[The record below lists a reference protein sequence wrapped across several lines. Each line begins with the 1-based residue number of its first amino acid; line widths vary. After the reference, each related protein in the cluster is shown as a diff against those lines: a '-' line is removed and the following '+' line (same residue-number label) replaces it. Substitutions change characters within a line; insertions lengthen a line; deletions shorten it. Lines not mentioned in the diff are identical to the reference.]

1 MSDTQQETRAAFEA
15 RLARE
20 AEERRRQRDTART
33 ELRQALA
40 GAIQT
45 FGITAIEVTFD
56 GSGDEGATESI
67 AYDADN
73 RAGLED
79 ERFPLPAG
87 AGYPRG
93 GATEEGVLFD
103 DLIESYVDL
112 VLSECGVNWHDNEG
126 GFGTWTYD
134 RERGFCLSVNQRFI
148 DYGEAHGA
156 QAGSLDDF
164 LAGAGGAV

>member
-1 MSDTQQETRAAFEA
+1 

-56 GSGDEGATESI
+56 GSGDEGAIESI

-79 ERFPLPAG
+79 ERFPLP
-87 AGYPRG
+87 
-93 GATEEGVLFD
+93 
-103 DLIESYVDL
+103 
-112 VLSECGVNWHDNEG
+112 
-126 GFGTWTYD
+126 
-134 RERGFCLSVNQRFI
+134 
-148 DYGEAHGA
+148 
-156 QAGSLDDF
+156 
-164 LAGAGGAV
+164 